1 VEGCCVWNGGGEV
14 YKCTSLTTCE
24 SGSYTYFSMV
34 TAATD
39 EEGPGEEGC

>member
-1 VEGCCVWNGGGEV
+1 MFGMEV
-14 YKCTSLTTCE
+14 VKYKCTSLTTCE